1 MAQLKPLPKFALIFF
16 AVASVAYGV
25 KIASDKGYLGASQTV
40 GSSIVDTRDVPTQ
53 GASAAVTGSAIPMNF
68 DLPKS
73 QFNGTVR
80 LLTIPWNATTAL
92 HYANGDEVSTSD
104 SLIGRR
110 GVKLKL
116 ERQDDYAQMMAEQLA
131 FAKDET
137 TGAAFVVIMGD
148 GLPAYAAAANEAL
161 GKINNGIE
169 VVGALGY
176 SRGEDKCM
184 LPANVKADAQ
194 KARGSLV
201 GGVLR
206 DGDWNI
212 CVKWA
217 GDNGIPVNP
226 DEKTYDPDAMNFV
239 STSSFTESDEKLIA
253 GYCEERPLVKA
264 GRKIGETRRVCQ
276 NGSATWTPGDV
287 KIAHEK
293 GGIVAVA
300 STKEYMWQMPAVLIG
315 NKKWDAA
322 HPDVVQAILAST
334 FEASDLVKSS
344 DSELLKG
351 STVVAKVAKEE
362 SGTWWAKYFKGTVE
376 SDKLGQMV
384 ALGGSTTSNL
394 ADNQYLFGLNGNDNL
409 YKRVYTVFGNIAKK
423 LYPQVMP
430 TVLPYTDV
438 VNTQYLEQLAQHA
451 HSLGVADKPN
461 FTSTSTVTENMASR
475 SWSIEFDSGRNTFKS
490 QAVPVLEELLN
501 QVSVSGLTIVIS
513 GHTDNVGDSTAN
525 MSLSRQRALAV
536 KAWLETNAGSAFPEG
551 RIRVRGYGDSQPVAD
566 NNSEQGRSKNRRV
579 EIALVKTN

>member
-1 MAQLKPLPKFALIFF
+1 MAQLKPLPKFVLILA
-16 AVASVAYGV
+16 AVAGVAYGV
-25 KIASDKGYLGASQTV
+25 KFASDKGYLGSAQVVSSTV
-40 GSSIVDTRDVPTQ
+40 VDTKDVPTQ
-53 GASAAVTGSAIPMNF
+53 GSAAAIAGSTAAMNF

-73 QFNGTVR
+73 QFGGTVR
-80 LLTIPWNATTAL
+80 VLTIPWNATTAL
-92 HYANGDEVSTSD
+92 HYANGDDVTTPD

-110 GVKLKL
+110 GVKVKL

-131 FAKDET
+131 FAKDENS
-137 TGAAFVVIMGD
+137 GAAFVVIMGD
-148 GLPAYAAAANEAL
+148 GLPAYAAAANDTL
-161 GKINNGIE
+161 GKVGHSIE

-184 LPANVKADAQ
+184 LPVEVKADAQ

-226 DEKTYDPDAMNFV
+226 DEKTYDPDAMNFIA
-239 STSSFTESDEKLIA
+239 TSSFTESDEKLIA

-264 GRKIGETRRVCQ
+264 GKPTGESRRVCQ

-287 KIAHEK
+287 KIAREK
-293 GGIVAVA
+293 GGVVPVA
-300 STKEYMWQMPAVLIG
+300 STKEYIWQMPAVLIG
-315 NKKWDAA
+315 NKKWNAA
-322 HPDVVQAILAST
+322 HPDVVKAILAST
-334 FEASDLVKSS
+334 FEGSDAVKRS

-362 SGTWWAKYFKGTVE
+362 DGAWWAKYFKGAVE
-376 SDKLGQMV
+376 TDKLGHSV
-384 ALGGSTTSNL
+384 ALGGSTTNNL
-394 ADNQYLFGLNGNDNL
+394 ADNQYLFGLNGNDNI
-409 YKRVYTVFGNIAKK
+409 YKRVYTVFGNIAKN

-430 TVLPYTDV
+430 TVLPYETV
-438 VNTQYLEQLAQHA
+438 VNTTYIEQLAQNA
-451 HSLGVADKPN
+451 RSAGTADKPT
-461 FTSTSTVTENMASR
+461 FTATAPVTESVANR
-475 SWSIEFDSGRNTFKS
+475 SWSIEFDTGKNSFKS

-513 GHTDNVGDSTAN
+513 GHTDNVGNSATN
-525 MSLSRQRALAV
+525 MTLSRQRAIAV
-536 KAWLETNAGSAFPEG
+536 KTWLETNAGSTFPEG

-566 NNSEQGRSKNRRV
+566 NGSADGRAKNRRV